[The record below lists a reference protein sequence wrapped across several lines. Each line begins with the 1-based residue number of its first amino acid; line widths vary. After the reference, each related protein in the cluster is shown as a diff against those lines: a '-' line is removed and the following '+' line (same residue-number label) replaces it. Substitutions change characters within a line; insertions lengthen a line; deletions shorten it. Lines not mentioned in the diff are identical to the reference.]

1 MSASTNV
8 VPLTPQMQF
17 AVAMND
23 SDSLWSKLTDKKRQK
38 ATDIATLIKPAIDYQ
53 QATNQH
59 HIRPLAEY
67 LHFHLSQ
74 KRLPEKLLKLAK
86 LLAQKDKALPSQTTL
101 RRWIERYM
109 EQGLM
114 GLVPQQKGSVPKP
127 LGCEVRIRHLMRSG
141 SKNNPG
147 NITKMLQQEGHDVE
161 YHQIRRRVIAM
172 PAIEGT
178 HNSGRLGALAF
189 DSMMKPYTRRKTGH
203 MPVGSCYQADG
214 NMMPIYLQHPT
225 GNRPARFEI
234 TPIIDVVSRY
244 IVGYYISES
253 ESAISTVM
261 ALTDAIIKENHVPID
276 LQADNGPGFSNSL
289 VTRYYEKLGIT
300 EVHPRARNPKDNG
313 YVERFNL
320 ILKEELL
327 KQFPAYCGKDA
338 APEPLQLYLKKVDK
352 GEKQLM
358 SVEQFKVFLDEYIHW
373 YNHKRKHG
381 SIGNKTPAQLWA
393 NVERNPPIDV
403 QDVFFWDQAE
413 RVVQRSAISFESRE
427 YYSPELIQYN
437 TEKVIVEFNINDDSF
452 VKIRDL
458 DERWL
463 CDAQKINAAPYRS
476 ISILE
481 DRKQKSLIQKR
492 KRLQIKM
499 DEVEDRN
506 ALNITHENWL
516 DGAMLLDPTPS
527 LQQKTAS
534 EDAVLN
540 ANGDQTESE
549 INIDIFDTDY

>member
-1 MSASTNV
+1 MSANTNV
-8 VPLTPQMQF
+8 VALTPEY
-17 AVAMND
+17 ALPVASNN

-38 ATDIATLIKPAIDYQ
+38 ASNIAALIKPAIDH
-53 QATNQH
+53 QH
-59 HIRPLAEY
+59 ASGEQHIRPLAEY
-67 LHFHLSQ
+67 LHFQISN
-74 KRLPEKLLKLAK
+74 KRLPEKLMQLAK
-86 LLAQKDKALPSQTTL
+86 SLAQKNKELPSQTSL
-101 RRWIERYM
+101 RRWIQDYLEH
-109 EQGLM
+109 GLI
-114 GLVPQQKGSVPKP
+114 GLVPKQKGSQPKS

-147 NITKMLQQEGHDVE
+147 NITKMLQQEGFDVE

-234 TPIIDVVSRY
+234 TPIVDVVSRY

-320 ILKEELL
+320 ILKEEFL

-338 APEPLQLYLKKVDK
+338 APEPLKLYLKRVDK

-358 SVEQFKVFLDEYIHW
+358 SVEQFKLLLDQYIYW

-381 SIGNKTPAQLWA
+381 GINNRTPAELWA
-393 NVERNPPIDV
+393 NLERNEPIDV
-403 QDVFFWDQAE
+403 QDVFFWDQTE

-437 TEKVIVEFNINDDSF
+437 TRKVIVEFNINDDSF

-463 CDAQKINAAPYRS
+463 CDAHKIKAAPYRS
-476 ISILE
+476 LSIIE

-506 ALNITHENWL
+506 ALNITHEDWL
-516 DGAMLLDPTPS
+516 DGALMLEQNPS

-534 EDAVLN
+534 EDAVLS
-540 ANGDQTESE
+540 ANGDQTES
-549 INIDIFDTDY
+549 NISIDPFNTNY

>member
-1 MSASTNV
+1 MSADTNV
-8 VPLTPQMQF
+8 VALSPEF
-17 AVAMND
+17 ALPVASND
-23 SDSLWSKLTDKKRQK
+23 SVSLWSKLTDKKRQK
-38 ATDIATLIKPAIDYQ
+38 AIDIAALIKPAIDYQ
-53 QATNQH
+53 QATNRQH
-59 HIRPLAEY
+59 VRPLAEY
-67 LHFHLSQ
+67 LHFQLSH
-74 KRLPEKLLKLAK
+74 KRLPIQLLKLAK
-86 LLAQKDKALPSQTTL
+86 SLAQKDKDVPSQTTL
-101 RRWIERYM
+101 RRWIERYL
-109 EQGLM
+109 QHGLI
-114 GLVPQQKGSVPKP
+114 GLAPQQQGSQAKP

-161 YHQIRRRVIAM
+161 YHQIRRRVMAM

-189 DSMMKPYTRRKTGH
+189 DSMMKPYTRRKTEH
-203 MPVGSCYQADG
+203 MPVGCCYQSDG

-234 TPIIDVVSRY
+234 TPMIDVVSRY
-244 IVGYYISES
+244 VVGYYISES

-300 EVHPRARNPKDNG
+300 ETHPRPRNPKDNG
-313 YVERFNL
+313 YIERFHSTM
-320 ILKEELL
+320 KDELL
-327 KQFPAYCGKDA
+327 KKFPAYCGKDA

-358 SVEQFKVFLDEYIHW
+358 SVEQFKVLLDEYVYW

-381 SIGNKTPAQLWA
+381 AINNRTPAQLWV
-393 NVERNPPIDV
+393 NLERNEPIDV

-437 TEKVIVEFNINDDSF
+437 TKKVIVEFNINDDSF

-463 CDAQKINAAPYRS
+463 CDAHKIKAAPYRS
-476 ISILE
+476 LSIID

-506 ALNITHENWL
+506 ALNITHQDWL
-516 DGAMLLDPTPS
+516 DGALMLDQSPS

-540 ANGDQTESE
+540 ANGDQTEST
-549 INIDIFDTDY
+549 ITIDIFDTDY